1 LEKTEL
7 ARQEIRVIAGRAAS
21 LGALELPDSVS
32 GQTANSVREVMD
44 EALARAFRYTMVVNV
59 AAAAASFVIA
69 VATIRNDSEVTSSGR
84 R

>member
-1 LEKTEL
+1 
-7 ARQEIRVIAGRAAS
+7 
-21 LGALELPDSVS
+21 
-32 GQTANSVREVMD
+32 MD